1 MRTLYQRNET
11 MFKALQSRNFKLFFY
26 GQSVSVIGTWLQKT
40 AVSWMVYS
48 ITGSVFLLGL
58 ATFLSMIPSLF
69 LAPLAGSI
77 IGRYNRHRSM
87 ILLQSLAM
95 LQAGA
100 LALLIYLKIYNISFI
115 LALSLIQGIINAFD
129 MTCRQTMMVD
139 IVDNKENLANAV
151 ALNSTIT
158 NFARIAGPAFA
169 GIILHQYGEDICFIG
184 NFLSYIPVLI
194 SLALMRIKPYTK
206 ATDKL
211 KMMDDFIEGLDYL
224 KKESE
229 MAKMLLMLACSS
241 LFVISFNTLMPV
253 FAKDIFNGN
262 AQTFS
267 WFESAAGIG
276 SIITAIY
283 MANLKSAENTNKIM
297 LAASVLL
304 GFSILI
310 LALSSSLILALI
322 CMVLSGIGM
331 MGQTSSINIYI
342 QTNSTSHMRSRSI
355 SYYLMAFQGM
365 IPVGSLLIG
374 YVSHFIGIRTT
385 VAIQGI
391 ICLLSVILYTYYKNQ
406 KTTDELKTC
415 PVHYK
420 N

>member
-1 MRTLYQRNET
+1 
-11 MFKALQSRNFKLFFY
+11 MFKALKSKNFKLFFY

-77 IGRYNRHRSM
+77 IGRYDRHKAM

-100 LALLIYLKIYNISFI
+100 LALLIYLKIYNINFI
-115 LALSLIQGIINAFD
+115 LALSLIQGIINSFD
-129 MTCRQTMMVD
+129 MTCRQTMMID
-139 IVDNKENLANAV
+139 IVDNKEDLPNAV
-151 ALNSTIT
+151 ALNSTLN
-158 NFARIAGPAFA
+158 NFARIAGPALA
-169 GIILHQYGEDICFIG
+169 GIILHNYGEDICFIG

-194 SLALMRIKPYTK
+194 SLLMMKITPHIK

-211 KMMDDFIEGLDYL
+211 KMYNDFIEGLDYV
-224 KKESE
+224 KKETE
-229 MAKMLLMLACSS
+229 MAKMLLMLMCSS

-253 FAKDIFNGN
+253 FAKDIFSGN

-276 SIITAIY
+276 SILSAIY
-283 MANLKSAENTNKIM
+283 LANLKKSDNMGKIM
-297 LAASVLL
+297 IAASLLL
-304 GFSILI
+304 GFSIII
-310 LALSSSLILALI
+310 LAYSNSLTVALI
-322 CMVLSGIGM
+322 CMALSGVGM
-331 MGQTSSINIYI
+331 MAQTSSINIYV
-342 QTNSTSHMRSRSI
+342 QTQSTVNMRSRSI
-355 SYYLMAFQGM
+355 SYYMMAYQGM
-365 IPVGSLLIG
+365 IPVGSLIIG
-374 YVSHFIGIRTT
+374 YVSHIIGTRNT

-391 ICLLSVILYTYYKNQ
+391 ISIISVIVYVYYKNRSASEE
-406 KTTDELKTC
+406 DLESC
-415 PVHYK
+415 AVRYK
-420 N
+420 D

>member
-1 MRTLYQRNET
+1 
-11 MFKALQSRNFKLFFY
+11 MFKALKSRNFKLFFY

-77 IGRYNRHRSM
+77 IGRYDRHKSM

-100 LALLIYLKIYNISFI
+100 LALLIYLKIYNINYI
-115 LALSLIQGIINAFD
+115 LALSLIQGIINSFD

-139 IVDNKENLANAV
+139 IVDSKEDLPNAV
-151 ALNSTIT
+151 ALNSTLT
-158 NFARIAGPAFA
+158 NFARIAGPALA

-184 NFLSYIPVLI
+184 NFLSYIPVLV
-194 SLALMRIKPYTK
+194 SLLLMKIEPHIK
-206 ATDKL
+206 ATNKL
-211 KMMDDFIEGLDYL
+211 NMLEDFIEGLEYV
-224 KKESE
+224 KKETE
-229 MAKMLLMLACSS
+229 MARMLLMLMCSS

-253 FAKDIFNGN
+253 FAKDIFSGN

-276 SIITAIY
+276 SILSAIY
-283 MANLKSAENTNKIM
+283 LANLKTAAKINKIM
-297 LAASVLL
+297 ISATFLL
-304 GFSILI
+304 GCSIL
-310 LALSSSLILALI
+310 
-322 CMVLSGIGM
+322 VLSYSSNLMVALFCMTLSGVGM

-342 QTNSTSHMRSRSI
+342 QTQSTVNMRSRSI
-355 SYYLMAFQGM
+355 SYYMMAYQGM
-365 IPVGSLLIG
+365 IPVGSLIIG
-374 YVSHFIGIRTT
+374 YVSHIIGTRNT

-391 ICLLSVILYTYYKNQ
+391 ICIISVIIYLYYKKQ
-406 KTTDELKTC
+406 KTVEEVKTC
-415 PVHYK
+415 AVTYRNPK

>member
-1 MRTLYQRNET
+1 
-11 MFKALQSRNFKLFFY
+11 MFKALKSRNFKLFFY

-69 LAPLAGSI
+69 LAPIAGSI

-87 ILLQSLAM
+87 MILQSLAM

-100 LALLIYLKIYNISFI
+100 LALLIYFKVYNITFILGLSFI
-115 LALSLIQGIINAFD
+115 QGVINAFD

-139 IVDNKENLANAV
+139 IVDNKDDLPNAV
-151 ALNSTIT
+151 ALNSTLT
-158 NFARIAGPAFA
+158 NFARISGPALA
-169 GIILHQYGEDICFIG
+169 GIILHNYGEDICFIG

-194 SLALMRIKPYTK
+194 SLSLMKIKKEAK
-206 ATDKL
+206 ATNKL
-211 KMMDDFIEGLDYL
+211 QLLDDFIEGLDYV
-224 KKESE
+224 KKEGE
-229 MAKMLLMLACSS
+229 MAKMLLMLTCSS

-276 SIITAIY
+276 AIISAIY
-283 MANLKSAENTNKIM
+283 LANIKSVENINKVMIG
-297 LAASVLL
+297 ASVIL
-304 GFSILI
+304 GFSILVI
-310 LALSSSLILALI
+310 AISSNIIITLL
-322 CMVLSGIGM
+322 CMILSGIGM

-342 QTNSTSHMRSRSI
+342 QTKSSSKMRSRSI
-355 SYYLMAFQGM
+355 SYYMMAFQGM
-365 IPVGSLLIG
+365 IPVGSLIIG
-374 YVSHFIGIRTT
+374 YLSHRIGTRNT

-391 ICLLSVILYTYYKNQ
+391 ICLISVVVYLYYENQKKNQ
-406 KTTDELKTC
+406 QAKYMSGSL
-415 PVHYK
+415 
-420 N
+420 

>member
-1 MRTLYQRNET
+1 
-11 MFKALQSRNFKLFFY
+11 MFKALRSRNFKLFFY

-58 ATFLSMIPSLF
+58 TTFLSMIPSLF

-77 IGRYNRHRSM
+77 IGRYNRHKSM
-87 ILLQSLAM
+87 MILQSLAM

-100 LALLIYLKIYNISFI
+100 LALLIYLKIYNITFI
-115 LALSLIQGIINAFD
+115 LILSLIQGIINAFD

-139 IVDNKENLANAV
+139 IVDNKEDLPNAV
-151 ALNSTIT
+151 ALNSTLT
-158 NFARIAGPAFA
+158 NFARIAGPALA

-194 SLALMRIKPYTK
+194 SLALMKIQPYTK
-206 ATDKL
+206 ATNKL
-211 KMMDDFIEGLDYL
+211 RMLDDFIEGLDYV
-224 KKESE
+224 KKENQ
-229 MAKMLLMLACSS
+229 MAKMLLMLTCSS

-276 SIITAIY
+276 SIISAIY
-283 MANLKSAENTNKIM
+283 LANLKSSSNIDNIM
-297 LAASVLL
+297 IGASILL
-304 GFSILI
+304 GASIVI
-310 LALSSSLILALI
+310 LALSNSLALTLI

-342 QTNSTSHMRSRSI
+342 QTKSTSHMRSRSI
-355 SYYLMAFQGM
+355 SYYMMAYQGM
-365 IPVGSLLIG
+365 IPVGSLIIG
-374 YVSHFIGIRTT
+374 YISHSLGVRTT
-385 VAIQGI
+385 VAIQGV
-391 ICLLSVILYTYYKNQ
+391 ICLISVVVYLYYKNL
-406 KTTDELKTC
+406 KSTEELETC
-415 PVHYK
+415 PVRYK